1 MWGYESFTAPQGVTQ
16 ITVVLAG
23 AGGGSL
29 ESTAGNYYGTTYGG
43 YGAIITAQL
52 SVIPGHTY
60 YIFVGEEGNEYGGG
74 FNGGGNPGSGGYGA
88 TGGGGATDLRSSL
101 SLGDRLLVAGG
112 GGGLYS
118 RCNGGG
124 GYGGSPSGGNGIVGI
139 YCSESEFSAGHGGTQ
154 SNGGL
159 AGCLTSPVGSLG
171 QGGFGCY
178 AGTTNG
184 GGGGG
189 GYYGGGGGFGA
200 GGGGGSS
207 YSSVTPISNY
217 NGLNAGSGSASITY
231 NTVASETMG
240 GTVQYTGGA
249 RAYTVLSGT
258 TLLYVELY
266 GASGACD
273 DSSRV
278 GRGGVM
284 KASIPVTPG
293 EVLIVFVGGK
303 GSTSQAGSFNGGGPP
318 SQPLNAEPA
327 ARLAE
332 EGVTLQAVL
341 VVLVQSAW
349 PMVTL
354 SSSVG

>member
-1 MWGYESFTAPQGVTQ
+1 MFTAPQGVSQ
-16 ITVVLAG
+16 ITVTLSG
-23 AGGGSL
+23 AGGGYL
-29 ESTAGNYYGTTYGG
+29 ESADGNYYGTTYGG
-43 YGAIITAQL
+43 YGAMISAQL

-60 YIFVGEEGNEYGGG
+60 YIFVGGEGDEYDGG
-74 FNGGGNPGSGGYGA
+74 FNGGGIPGSGGYGA
-88 TGGGGATDLRSSL
+88 TGGGGATDFRSTL
-101 SLGDRLLVAGG
+101 NLGDRLLVAGG

-124 GYGGSPSGGNGIVGI
+124 GYGGSPSGGNGLVGV
-139 YCSESEFSAGHGGTQ
+139 YCSESEYSAGYGGTQ

-159 AGCLTSPVGSLG
+159 ADTLYCSTSSVGSLG
-171 QGGFGCY
+171 QGGYGCY
-178 AGTTNG
+178 DGTSNG

-207 YSSVTPISNY
+207 YSSVTPISSNNDY
-217 NGLNAGSGSASITY
+217 NSGSGSASITY
-231 NTVASETMG
+231 TVVASETKG
-240 GTVQYTGGA
+240 GAVQYTGGA

-278 GRGGVM
+278 GRAGVM

-303 GSTSQAGSFNGGGPP
+303 GSTSQA
-318 SQPLNAEPA
+318 
-327 ARLAE
+327 
-332 EGVTLQAVL
+332 
-341 VVLVQSAW
+341 
-349 PMVTL
+349 
-354 SSSVG
+354 